1 MKCTVKKSKFFIKI
15 PYTVDIIKF
24 LYFNINIDNQI
35 SIMNGNVKYQLK
47 KRILKNMSKNTNEI
61 IGNFYA
67 SMGETHSSMVE
78 TNVAKKNKKVVL
90 PFVAATDDMTIN
102 NNELNIVASDEINER
117 MIQNTESTESF
128 VDDLNVEHDEN
139 FNFNDIINNDENR
152 NDVDEDDIDIDIDI
166 ENSYNY
172 DYNQC
177 YWLGLTQDN
186 QLINENI
193 SDEQIEIQHE
203 QEEKDNKWNLEIMFK
218 ELDKMKL
225 NDEDFHTT
233 INNCIYNCYYKQL
246 PSDFKDSFNG
256 DYPLLP
262 DPTLKKIDFAERLG
276 NFVKMVNMKES
287 DIVNLL
293 QILHDF
299 YPFSKL
305 PIKISKKGKIISKLE
320 DYNCSKIP
328 ILEFDVC
335 INSCVVFSGE
345 HSTSWYCPN
354 CNSLRFT
361 YCKKCR
367 YQGKRKYECKCID
380 RIPVKTVSYRPIKA
394 LIINLMNYESFR
406 KLIDYEYFDMNLY
419 FDRNQKHWDIKT
431 STVYKQNYNEM
442 KKKFNDFNNSETDKN
457 KYKMIN
463 IMISQF
469 YDGCA
474 IYRNKISS
482 FHPLI
487 ITILN
492 LPPNYRYKMGVGMFT
507 LSIFSSNSKSI
518 VEDFLFNNLYVE
530 ELMSLNDGFA
540 YQISDEINKKDLYFF
555 IQVRQIQGIFDTI
568 AAQDKL
574 KIQSS
579 GSLAGCGLC
588 NSGKGNN

>member
-1 MKCTVKKSKFFIKI
+1 MKKG
-15 PYTVDIIKF
+15 
-24 LYFNINIDNQI
+24 
-35 SIMNGNVKYQLK
+35 MNGNSKFQLK
-47 KRILKNMSKNTNEI
+47 KRVLKHMSKNTDEI
-61 IGNFYA
+61 LNNCYA
-67 SMGETHSSMVE
+67 ALGEIRTTTHSSIVE

-90 PFVAATDDMTIN
+90 PFVNDNSNNMTIN
-102 NNELNIVASDEINER
+102 NNELNVAATDDEINER
-117 MIQNTESTESF
+117 IIQNTETIESF
-128 VDDLNVEHDEN
+128 VDDLHVEHDEN
-139 FNFNDIINNDENR
+139 LNINDVNNVNNDENI
-152 NDVDEDDIDIDIDI
+152 NDDDDENDFYNDLGG
-166 ENSYNY
+166 ETSYNY
-172 DYNQC
+172 DYNQY

-193 SDEQIEIQHE
+193 SDEQIENQHE
-203 QEEKDNKWNLEIMFK
+203 QKEKDTKWDFKIMFE

-225 NDEDFHTT
+225 KNGDDIENT
-233 INNCIYNCYYKQL
+233 INKCIYNCYFKQL
-246 PSDFKDSFNG
+246 PKDFEDSFNG
-256 DYPLLP
+256 DYTLLP
-262 DPTLKKIDFAERLG
+262 DPKLKKVDFAKRLR

-287 DIVNLL
+287 DIVELL
-293 QILHDF
+293 QIFKDF
-299 YPFSKL
+299 YPYSKL
-305 PIKISKKGKIISKLE
+305 PIKISKKGNIISKLE

-335 INSCVVFSGE
+335 INSCVVFSGD

-361 YCKKCR
+361 FCKKCR
-367 YQGKRKYECKCID
+367 YQGKQIYKCNCID

-394 LIINLMNYESFR
+394 LVINLMNYESFR
-406 KLIDYEYFDMNLY
+406 KLINYEYFNMNLY

-442 KKKFNDFNNSETDKN
+442 QNKFNDFNKNEIDKT

-474 IYRNKISS
+474 VYRNKISS

-507 LSIFSSNSKSI
+507 LSIFSSTSKSI

-540 YQISDEINKKDLYFF
+540 YQIYDEIKKKDLFFF

-579 GSLAGCGLC
+579 GSLTGCGLC
-588 NSGKGNN
+588 NSGKGNYIML